1 MGNRLLKYNRKKSF
15 TAQDIEGTALNATE
29 KSLTEEL
36 VQSEIKLD
44 NDESNI
50 SIEKENISN
59 FKIVNEN
66 TETRNLQ
73 NF

>member
-1 MGNRLLKYNRKKSF
+1 MPPKS
-15 TAQDIEGTALNATE
+15 L
-29 KSLTEEL
+29 LTEEL

-59 FKIVNEN
+59 FKIVNINEN
-66 TETRNLQ
+66 TEDKEPSKLLNAPPQLPNQLLCSR
-73 NF
+73 